1 MCFSLI
7 HFYHRTF
14 HVMVHTIWYCIRN
27 PFLSSAS
34 VHLYQTADIPPASM
48 PNCLTSQW
56 TWCNGIQLRIEANV
70 IHAKQPLW
78 SVVLCVKIRTELG
91 WKILER
97 SKHHQTLRSA
107 WLFNV
112 WPIPIF
118 SKFQRRV
125 RLAHALQQLQRS
137 SPRSASADAA
147 AESHRIGPATPTE
160 ANHLGAGL

>member
-1 MCFSLI
+1 MCI
-7 HFYHRTF
+7 
-14 HVMVHTIWYCIRN
+14 CIKQ
-27 PFLSSAS
+27 LTSI
-34 VHLYQTADIPPASM
+34 DIPPASM

-70 IHAKQPLW
+70 IHAEQPLW
-78 SVVLCVKIRTELG
+78 FRGRGCCRFFPQAFLLCVKIRTELG
-91 WKILER
+91 WKNLER
-97 SKHHQTLRSA
+97 SKHHQTLRPA

-112 WPIPIF
+112 WPIRIF

-160 ANHLGAGL
+160 ANHLGAGLQWHAGRYH

>member
-1 MCFSLI
+1 
-7 HFYHRTF
+7 
-14 HVMVHTIWYCIRN
+14 MVHTIWCCICN
-27 PFLSSAS
+27 PFVSSAS
-34 VHLYQTADIPPASM
+34 VHLYQTADIPPPCRTAWRLNGLGAMASS
-48 PNCLTSQW
+48 CA
-56 TWCNGIQLRIEANV
+56 LRQMSSTRSSPCDPWPRLLPFLKPQAF
-70 IHAKQPLW
+70 L
-78 SVVLCVKIRTELG
+78 LCVKIQTELG

-97 SKHHQTLRSA
+97 SKHHQTLWSA

>member
-1 MCFSLI
+1 MCI
-7 HFYHRTF
+7 
-14 HVMVHTIWYCIRN
+14 CIKQ
-27 PFLSSAS
+27 LTSI
-34 VHLYQTADIPPASM
+34 DIPPASM

-78 SVVLCVKIRTELG
+78 SVVLCVKIQTELG

-97 SKHHQTLRSA
+97 SKHQTLRSA

-118 SKFQRRV
+118 SKFQWRV

-160 ANHLGAGL
+160 ANHLGAGLQWHAGRYH